1 MAPCEETEG
10 TISRASDNPVE
21 ERADENRVERATSTE
36 MVQVQEKIS
45 KNPVTLPTDEL
56 RHKHLHVAVTAG
68 GKEKAKAHG
77 IIRVNE

>member
-45 KNPVTLPTDEL
+45 KNFSHAPH
-56 RHKHLHVAVTAG
+56 R
-68 GKEKAKAHG
+68 
-77 IIRVNE
+77 